1 MDRRT
6 FVYNAAL
13 GTLTLGLTGMRIRQ
27 PDSALKSL
35 KIDVHAPDMPRSPLG
50 MPGLFPGRVVEAFH
64 SAAIVDRRVSPPAVR
79 AMVDAGMTALTGES
93 EPKNAWA
100 KFFDSARRR
109 RDQGQPVRRPRH
121 RDVDS
126 AAARGDSRR

>member
-35 KIDVHAPDMPRSPLG
+35 KIDVQAPDMPRSPLG
-50 MPGLFPGRVVEAFH
+50 MPGLYPGRVVEAFH

-79 AMVDAGMTALTGES
+79 AMVDAGMASLTGES
-93 EPKNAWA
+93 APRRTPGRSSSTPAT
-100 KFFDSARRR
+100 SSRSRSTRRARRGR
-109 RDQGQPVRRPRH
+109 
-121 RDVDS
+121 
-126 AAARGDSRR
+126 